1 MPDGTTVERHEEPT
15 VAEERRTIETILGGT
30 VVGGIIAAAAVVLSI
45 IGLSGA
51 WPVWMLSVAVIA
63 VGAAFLFEGA
73 AIASR
78 SSRLLHEATAGKI
91 QMAELGGGT
100 GAETLTGIAGIILG
114 ILGLADV
121 YPLFLL
127 PAAAIV
133 FGVGLIFGAGTNVRL
148 NEIELTHQHENPMAR
163 HIARQA
169 VRGATGF
176 QIIAGLAGVI
186 LGIVG
191 LASDYPITLGL
202 VAILLIS
209 ATFLLSNTAI
219 AGRLLTVFP
228 REG

>member
-1 MPDGTTVERHEEPT
+1 MPDGTTIEHREETLVEERH
-15 VAEERRTIETILGGT
+15 TIETILGGT
-30 VVGGIIAAAAVVLSI
+30 VVGGIIAAGALVLSI

-51 WPVWMLSVAVIA
+51 WPIWMLSIAVIA

-78 SSRLLHEATAGKI
+78 ASRLLHEATEGKI

-100 GAETLTGIAGIILG
+100 GAETLTGITGIILG
-114 ILGLADV
+114 ILGLANV
-121 YPLFLL
+121 YPLYLF
-127 PAAAIV
+127 PVAAIV

-148 NEIELTHQHENPMAR
+148 NEIELTHKHESPMAR

-176 QIIAGLAGVI
+176 QIIAGLAGVV

-191 LASDYPITLGL
+191 LASEYPISLAL
-202 VAILLIS
+202 AAILVVS

-219 AGRLLTVFP
+219 AGRLLTIFP

>member
-1 MPDGTTVERHEEPT
+1 MPDGTTIEHREET
-15 VAEERRTIETILGGT
+15 LAEERHTIETILGGT
-30 VVGGIIAAAAVVLSI
+30 VVGGIIAAAAFVLSI

-51 WPVWMLSVAVIA
+51 WPIWMLSIAVIA
-63 VGAAFLFEGA
+63 VGASFLFEGA

-78 SSRLLHEATAGKI
+78 TSRLLHEATQGKI
-91 QMAELGGGT
+91 QMAELGGAT

-121 YPLFLL
+121 YPLFVL
-127 PAAAIV
+127 PVAAIV

-148 NEIELTHQHENPMAR
+148 NEIELTHKHENPMAR

-176 QIIAGLAGVI
+176 QIIAGLAGIV
-186 LGIVG
+186 LGIIA
-191 LASDYPITLGL
+191 LASDYPITLSL
-202 VAILLIS
+202 AAILVVS

-219 AGRLLTVFP
+219 AGRLLTIFP

>member
-1 MPDGTTVERHEEPT
+1 MPDGTTIEHREET
-15 VAEERRTIETILGGT
+15 LVEERRTIETILGGT
-30 VVGGIIAAAAVVLSI
+30 LVGGLLAAGAAVLSI

-51 WPVWMLSVAVIA
+51 WPIWMLGIAVIA
-63 VGAAFLFEGA
+63 AGASFLFEGA

-78 SSRLLHEATAGKI
+78 SSRLLHEATGGTI

-100 GAETLTGIAGIILG
+100 GAETLTGMAGVILG

-121 YPLFLL
+121 YPLYLF
-127 PAAAIV
+127 PVAAIV

-148 NEIELTHQHENPMAR
+148 NEIELTHKHESPMAR

-176 QIIAGLAGVI
+176 QIVAGIAGVV

-191 LASDYPITLGL
+191 LASEYPITLSL
-202 VAILLIS
+202 VAILIVS
-209 ATFLLSNTAI
+209 ATFLLSDTAI
-219 AGRLLTVFP
+219 AGRLLTIFP